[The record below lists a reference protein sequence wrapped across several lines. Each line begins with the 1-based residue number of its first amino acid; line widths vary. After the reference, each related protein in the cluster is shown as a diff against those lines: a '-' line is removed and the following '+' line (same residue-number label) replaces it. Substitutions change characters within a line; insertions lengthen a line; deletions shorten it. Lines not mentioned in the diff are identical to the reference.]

1 MINKIVSIAG
11 ILCFINAQDII
22 ESIDGDV
29 YQVYEIGD
37 TIMLESLDTNNII
50 EIETEELNEFKSSD
64 NNRSAFENHRQIW
77 KDTPEREEQ
86 QAARLSRPLE
96 KECTICNRQQC
107 NSLDLSGRCIRQD

>member
-1 MINKIVSIAG
+1 MNRIVSILG

-64 NNRSAFENHRQIW
+64 NDGSSFEDHRQIW
-77 KDTPEREEQ
+77 EDTPKREEQ
-86 QAARLSRPLE
+86 QATGLYRSLE
-96 KECTICNRQQC
+96 PECTICNRQQC
-107 NSLDLSGRCIRQD
+107 DSLDLSGRCIRQD